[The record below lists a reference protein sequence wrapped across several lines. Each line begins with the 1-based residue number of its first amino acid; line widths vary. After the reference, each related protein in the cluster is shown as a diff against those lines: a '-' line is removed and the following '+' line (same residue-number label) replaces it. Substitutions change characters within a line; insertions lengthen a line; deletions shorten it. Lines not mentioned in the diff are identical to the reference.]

1 MRHAFVLFSLIA
13 APVSAGPVIAPVA
26 LYGPMAPVQKLAQ
39 MPAQMPAMPP
49 AIAARALAAHNR
61 ERVRLGETPLVWDEA
76 LAQGALDWAQELARS
91 GRFDHAPAIRRK
103 RAGENLFM
111 GTAGAY
117 PIEAMVEQFIAERDD
132 FLPGTFPAVTRDG
145 NWHNVAHY
153 TQIVWRGTRRV
164 GCAVAR
170 ARRDDVLVCRY
181 WPAGNI
187 FGQRVP

>member
-1 MRHAFVLFSLIA
+1 MRYAFVLCCLLSTPVA
-13 APVSAGPVIAPVA
+13 AQPTITPVA
-26 LYGPMAPVQKLAQ
+26 LYGPVNPV
-39 MPAQMPAMPP
+39 MPP

-61 ERVRLGETPLVWDEA
+61 ERGKYGEAPLVWDEA
-76 LAQGALDWAQELARS
+76 LARGALDWAQELART
-91 GRFDHAPAIRRK
+91 GKFDHAPAARRK

-111 GTAGAY
+111 GTAGAFS
-117 PIEAMVEQFIAERDD
+117 IDAMIGQFIAERED
-132 FLPGTFPAVTRDG
+132 FQPGTFPYVTRDG

-164 GCAVAR
+164 GCAIAR

>member
-1 MRHAFVLFSLIA
+1 M
-13 APVSAGPVIAPVA
+13 
-26 LYGPMAPVQKLAQ
+26 
-39 MPAQMPAMPP
+39 
-49 AIAARALAAHNR
+49 
-61 ERVRLGETPLVWDEA
+61 
-76 LAQGALDWAQELARS
+76 AQGARDWAQELARS
-91 GRFDHAPAIRRK
+91 GRFEHAPAARRK

-111 GTAGAY
+111 GTAGAF
-117 PIEAMVEQFIAERDD
+117 PIEAMIEQFIAERDD

-153 TQIVWRGTRRV
+153 TQMVWRGTRRV
-164 GCAVAR
+164 GCAIAR